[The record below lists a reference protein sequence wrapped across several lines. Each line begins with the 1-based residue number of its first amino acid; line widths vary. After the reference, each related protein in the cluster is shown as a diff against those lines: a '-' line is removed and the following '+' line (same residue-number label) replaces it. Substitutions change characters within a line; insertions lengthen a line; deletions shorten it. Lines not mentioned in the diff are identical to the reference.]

1 MNGDR
6 PHHILRSSDLID
18 DPTLNGIVT
27 YLQGNGGS
35 DLNAI
40 ASQPGLD
47 LDPLWTALARLQNRT
62 YLNAPSAA
70 SPVDATFLT
79 RDQATYHLVLG
90 RKIEFQNVV
99 LITPD
104 PLLSASSLSELREEL
119 GAQVPGKRARITL
132 EVCTPNTWKSLF
144 DFCYPPTPYGA
155 ALTEHEAMALA
166 SLTPAR
172 ELPPHLGG
180 MLDQGLITH
189 EQYAEAI
196 ARQLRLPYV
205 NARLHPPD
213 PSVFDFIPANIAL
226 ATGVYPYRLTRDQR
240 VIVLSPHAPDE
251 GTLQRLRRLTQ
262 LGQDAVWALVSPR
275 TYETLMAS
283 LEEERVYT

>member
-1 MNGDR
+1 MNEDR
-6 PHHILRSSDLID
+6 PHHILRSSGLID
-18 DPTLNGIVT
+18 DPTLNGIVS
-27 YLQGNGGS
+27 YLNDNGGS

-47 LDPLWTALARLQNRT
+47 LDPLWTALAHLQNRT

-79 RDQATYHLVLG
+79 RDQATLHLVLG

-132 EVCTPNTWKSLF
+132 EVCTPSTWKALF
-144 DFCYPPTPYGA
+144 DFCYPPTPYGP

-172 ELPPHLGG
+172 ELPLDLGG
-180 MLDQGLITH
+180 MLDQGAITH

-196 ARQLRLPYV
+196 ARKLRLMYV
-205 NARLHPPD
+205 NAELHPPD
-213 PSVFDFIPANIAL
+213 PSVFDFIPINIAL
-226 ATGVYPYRLTRDQR
+226 ATNVYPYRLTREQR
-240 VIVLSPHAPDE
+240 VIVLSPHEPDQN
-251 GTLQRLRRLTQ
+251 TLQRLRRLT
-262 LGQDAVWALVSPR
+262 LLAEDVIWALVSPR
-275 TYETLMAS
+275 THETLMAT
-283 LEEERVYT
+283 LEDQRVYT